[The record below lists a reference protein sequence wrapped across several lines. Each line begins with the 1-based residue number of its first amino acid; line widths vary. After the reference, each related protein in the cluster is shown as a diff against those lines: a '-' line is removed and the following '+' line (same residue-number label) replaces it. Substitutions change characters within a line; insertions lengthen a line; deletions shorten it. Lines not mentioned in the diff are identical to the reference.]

1 MDHEFDLAFELLDTA
16 IHQLQLQQYGAT
28 TIECHN
34 HGDDLI
40 LTSRHT
46 YASSTGHTL
55 TLLATYT
62 NDGATA
68 AAVEITAP
76 DLNTTPHMRIVKVYA
91 ADLMFHAIP
100 GTWTFRAQGQ
110 HRYTITAGTGDE
122 PLWTLATHTG
132 PATPSNNI
140 AELVDQVL
148 LAETA

>member
-16 IHQLQLQQYGAT
+16 IDRLQLQQYGST

-34 HGDDLI
+34 HGDDLV

-46 YASSTGHTL
+46 YSSSAGHKL
-55 TLLATYT
+55 TLLATYKE
-62 NDGATA
+62 DGITA

-76 DLNTTPHMRIVKVYA
+76 DLETTPQMRIVKVYA

-100 GTWTFRAQGQ
+100 GTWAFRAQGH

-132 PATPSNNI
+132 TATPSNNI

-148 LAETA
+148 AAEAA